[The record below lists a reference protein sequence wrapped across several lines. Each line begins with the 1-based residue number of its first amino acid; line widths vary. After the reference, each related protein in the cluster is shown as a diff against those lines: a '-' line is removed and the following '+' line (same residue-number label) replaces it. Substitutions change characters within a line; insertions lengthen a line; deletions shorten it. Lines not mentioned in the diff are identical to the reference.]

1 MKKVRMTIKIY
12 LMVLVTLTAMSCKDA
27 NQKEEVSEPMSS
39 EMYQEDVDNQEGS
52 GKMMAENAG
61 NNATNTIIDNYLQLK
76 NALVADDQEAAAQA
90 GGKLVGEFENFD
102 KSNYSS
108 EEQQELTDII
118 EDAKEH
124 AEHIAES
131 AIDHQ
136 REHFDIL
143 SKDVIDMIA
152 ITGTN
157 KKLYQDFC
165 PMYNNNKGAQWLS
178 ASKEIQNPY
187 FGSKMMDCGK
197 IQKEI
202 N

>member
-1 MKKVRMTIKIY
+1 
-12 LMVLVTLTAMSCKDA
+12 MVLVTLTAMSCKDA
-27 NQKEEVSEPMSS
+27 SQEKEVSEPMSS
-39 EMYQEDVDNQEGS
+39 EMYQEDSDNQGGS